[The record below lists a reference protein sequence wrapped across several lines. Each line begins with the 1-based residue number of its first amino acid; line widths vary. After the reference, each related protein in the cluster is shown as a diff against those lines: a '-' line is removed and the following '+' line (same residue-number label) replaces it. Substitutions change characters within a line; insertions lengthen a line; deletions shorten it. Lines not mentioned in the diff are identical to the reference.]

1 MVRKNLKLYLFLL
14 ITAAVTFFLFGEQL
28 LHPQP
33 KQPHITTPTTPQP
46 KYNVINEVEHHI
58 EGNIIFGTVLQS
70 ATDAKTTI
78 LGLANRL
85 IEGFKVNNAEDKLTL
100 AVFDVFGIFEEFE
113 VDLVEDEKRIK
124 ILIFPMKK
132 SYDPCL
138 LLTNKEVSTKIIFSK
153 LFKKLTHT
161 AVDGSRLAN
170 NTKLPAIFI
179 IYCRFYCSAS

>member
-33 KQPHITTPTTPQP
+33 KPNYNKPQNIIPPTTKDDEITDVQ
-46 KYNVINEVEHHI
+46 HHI
-58 EGNIIFGTVLQS
+58 EGNIIFGTVLKS
-70 ATDAKTTI
+70 TIEAKPTI

-85 IEGFKVNNAEDKLTL
+85 IEGFKVNTAEDKLTL
-100 AVFDVFGIFEEFE
+100 AVFDVFGVFEEAE
-113 VDLVEDEKRIK
+113 VELVEDEKRIK

-138 LLTNKEVSTKIIFSK
+138 ILTNKEVSRQNQFFQI
-153 LFKKLTHT
+153 
-161 AVDGSRLAN
+161 
-170 NTKLPAIFI
+170 
-179 IYCRFYCSAS
+179 